1 MMKKEDELASLER
14 RVPGNPLVSG
24 GTSFV
29 THRLDSSH
37 PQHWVFRTSA
47 SFRTAVVLL
56 FLAGAGLA
64 GRCLFSGK
72 SENSISVLGA
82 MGAVFLLTG
91 AILLWNGSRRA
102 QFDFKRQYYWKDR
115 RRPKNGNAGELRESL
130 PFREIAALQ
139 LVGKFCRGSRGYTF
153 CSYELNLVKCNGS
166 RLNVTSHGGKKAIE
180 EDAARLAE
188 RLHVPLW
195 GLETKTHSG
204 PEQKIGRKT
213 E

>member
-1 MMKKEDELASLER
+1 MMKKKDELASLER
-14 RVPGNPLVSG
+14 RVSRDPLVSG

-29 THRLDSSH
+29 THRLDCSH

-64 GRCLFSGK
+64 GRCLFSGN
-72 SENSISVLGA
+72 SENAIPVLGA

-102 QFDFKRQYYWKDR
+102 QFDFKRQYYRKD
-115 RRPKNGNAGELRESL
+115 RRPKNGNAGEPRESL

-139 LVGKFCRGSRGYTF
+139 IVGKFCRGSRGCTF

-195 GLETKTHSG
+195 GLETETRTG